1 MSCILETASTAPSSE
16 PPPKTPMA
24 SPGLLG
30 PTVDILEAP
39 ILGTGVNVLQIGA
52 GLLVAGLA
60 FAVGKR
66 LYKTIAGD

>member
-1 MSCILETASTAPSSE
+1 
-16 PPPKTPMA
+16 MA